1 MSSTIYHFPELSRPD
16 LGIFR
21 GPGPGLGN
29 LLFPVARALQ
39 AQRQTGGIMVFP
51 TMRQIKIGTYFRREK
66 DKRTYGEIFRPR
78 TLAEVADWV
87 RATTQRKRL
96 ETDSDL
102 HAQVVRYVGMGRQ
115 FHDLSPE
122 PDFLRQFLWDASRMP
137 VPVHNYDVAIHV
149 RLGDFAPPNASATQK
164 NIQVPLEWYREAL
177 DAALELLGGGVQRGI
192 LFSDEA
198 PEAVIGKLGLKGF
211 IPEPRGTALTS
222 ILLMSQAK
230 VLIGSRSTF
239 SLWGQYLG
247 QSHAFWPQGFDLAK
261 YKRPDAEKDIF
272 V

>member
-1 MSSTIYHFPELSRPD
+1 MSSIIYHFPELSRPD
-16 LGIFR
+16 CGFFR

-51 TMRQIKIGTYFRREK
+51 TMRQIKIGTYLRREK

-78 TLAEVADWV
+78 TLTEVSDWF

-96 ETDSDL
+96 ETDADVN
-102 HAQVVRYVGMGRQ
+102 AKVVRYVGMGRQ
-115 FHDLSPE
+115 FHDLSADPS
-122 PDFLRQFLWDASRMP
+122 FLRQFLWEASRLP
-137 VPVHNYDVAIHV
+137 VPVHEYDIAIHV
-149 RLGDFAPPNASATQK
+149 RLGDFAAPDATATQQ
-164 NIQVPLEWYREAL
+164 NTQVPLNWYSEAL
-177 DAALELLGGGVQRGI
+177 SAARELLGGGIQRGI
-192 LFSDEA
+192 LFSDGV
-198 PEAVIGKLGLKGF
+198 PEAVIGKLGLEGF
-211 IPEPRGTALTS
+211 VPEPQGTALTS

-230 VLIGSRSTF
+230 ILIGSRSTF

-247 QSHAFWPQGFDLAK
+247 QSHAFWPIGFDLAK
-261 YKRPDAEKDIF
+261 YKCPDPENNTF